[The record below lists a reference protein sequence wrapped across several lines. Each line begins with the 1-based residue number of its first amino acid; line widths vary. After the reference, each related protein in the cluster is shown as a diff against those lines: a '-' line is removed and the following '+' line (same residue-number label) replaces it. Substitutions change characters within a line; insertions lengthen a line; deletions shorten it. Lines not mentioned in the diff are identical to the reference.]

1 MASNLNKKGLVAV
14 SDKIILAAQPALEL
28 ARLFVTDFS
37 VEPGKQYQTVNVKV
51 LAGDAHDFV
60 KSTANY
66 TTGKGKADFA
76 DIVLAQHKVANWT
89 FDDADALEDD
99 LSPIWDNLGRAAGR
113 SIGKAFVKAA
123 MGLLTYDKAEAQKT
137 VATDSF
143 ADFVKFRSAVEDAG
157 YDPADTV
164 LLLEPTTYDTLL
176 GLLDYKATGASEV
189 IEGGIIGRRLGF
201 AAIINAPNATKVS
214 GAASGGSTPEK
225 GIGFAVPT
233 GAIGFAN
240 RYRAPIRGAV
250 GNLVEA
256 GYTVD
261 EETGLVIGT
270 RVVVN
275 QDDGELT
282 WNAEALFGAALMKQ
296 SHTISAQSVANGA
309 PGFVQLVT
317 A

>member
-14 SDKIILAAQPALEL
+14 SDKVILAAQPALEL
-28 ARLFVTDFS
+28 VRLFVTDFS
-37 VEPGKQYQTVNVKV
+37 TDPGKQYQTVNVKV

-60 KSTANY
+60 KASANY

-76 DIVLAQHKVANWT
+76 DIVLDQHKVANWT

-99 LSPIWDNLGRAAGR
+99 IAPIWDNIGRAAGR
-113 SIGKAFVKAA
+113 AIGKAFVNSA

-137 VATDSF
+137 VATSSF
-143 ADFVKFRSAVEDAG
+143 ADFVKFRSAVEAAG

-164 LLLEPTTYDTLL
+164 LLLEPTTYDALL

-189 IEGGIIGRRLGF
+189 VEGGIIGRRLGF
-201 AAIINAPNATKVS
+201 AAILNAPNADKTSAS
-214 GAASGGSTPEK
+214 GATK

-282 WNAEALFGAALMKQ
+282 WNAEVLFGAALMKQ
-296 SHTISAQSVANGA
+296 SHTISTQSVANGA